1 MLGHK
6 LKVWVV
12 FGGRVKFGDG
22 RAQLLELIDELG
34 SLKKAVVRLG
44 MSYRNAWGYLRE
56 LEQAAGFKILERG
69 PGGGPASGTRLTPAG
84 KELLTRYW
92 RFRRGTDR
100 IVRRHFERSFQEDQR
115 KQPRRK

>member
-1 MLGHK
+1 MLEHK

-12 FGGRVKFGDG
+12 FGRRVKFGDG

-34 SLKKAVVRLG
+34 SLKKAVGRLG

-69 PGGGPASGTRLTPAG
+69 PGGGPASGTRLTTAG
-84 KELLTRYW
+84 KALLARYW
-92 RFRRGTDR
+92 RFRRGLDAAA
-100 IVRRHFERSFQEDQR
+100 ERSFSRAFPGASRSRIRE
-115 KQPRRK
+115 K

>member
-1 MLGHK
+1 MVRHK

-12 FGGRVKFGDG
+12 FQGRVKFGDG

-34 SLKKAVVRLG
+34 SLKKAVARLG

-69 PGGGPASGTRLTPAG
+69 PGGGQGSGTRLTTRG
-84 KELLTRYW
+84 RELLAGYR
-92 RFRRGTDR
+92 RFREGVEKGAGRQFKKAFR
-100 IVRRHFERSFQEDQR
+100 NR
-115 KQPRRK
+115 